1 MSERGRGS
9 RGHLPGGLDI
19 WESVLVFLTF
29 SKLLF
34 AVLLGHLYHEDLVF
48 TDVGGHPGEALP
60 AGAAY
65 AHQ

>member
-1 MSERGRGS
+1 MSEGEGVS
-9 RGHLPGGLDI
+9 WSPQWSPDT
-19 WESVLVFLTF
+19 WESVLLFLTF
-29 SKLLF
+29 SELLF
-34 AVLLGHLYHEDLVF
+34 AVLLGHFNHEDLVF